1 MSNVQ
6 SLDRSLNLLELISK
20 HSPISLN
27 QLVSLSGLSKTTIHR
42 LVQSLIENDY
52 VKKDHLTHQYE
63 LTYKLFQLGYA
74 SIQNIDYLNIAK
86 SLISK
91 LAIDVGETCH
101 LVLEDKDEVLYIEK
115 FIPNEA
121 QQSMSSKIG
130 LRSPMYC
137 TAVGKAILSTYN
149 DDTIHKIWQTTTV
162 KAYTENTIIHFD
174 NLMNEINIIRQQ
186 GYAEDKEENE
196 KGIFCIGA
204 YFVNFRNE
212 VQGAISLS
220 FPTSQLDKKEFF
232 VKQLKATAHS
242 ISKHLGFIVT

>member
-6 SLDRSLNLLELISK
+6 SLDRALNLLELISK

-63 LTYKLFQLGYA
+63 LSYKLFQLGYA

-91 LAIDVGETCH
+91 LAINVGETCH
-101 LVLEDKDEVLYIEK
+101 LVLEDKNEVLYIEK
-115 FIPNEA
+115 FIPNES

-137 TAVGKAILSTYN
+137 TAVGKVILSTYS
-149 DDTIHKIWQTTTV
+149 DDAIHQIWQATTV
-162 KAYTENTIIHFD
+162 KAYTENTITNFD
-174 NLMNEINIIRQQ
+174 DLMDEIKVIRQK

-196 KGIFCIGA
+196 KGIFCVGA

-220 FPTSQLDKKEFF
+220 VPTSKLDKKEFF
-232 VKQLKATAHS
+232 IEQLKATTHS
-242 ISKHLGFIVT
+242 ISKNLGHIVT